1 MATVIDALEKTDLG
15 SRAMLDAPHAR
26 FAYLRRQ
33 QPVSWAVAKGLLQGK
48 GAYLFTRYDD
58 VMTVHSDERFST
70 DVTKNSPAGKFIW
83 LLPPSLR
90 MLAQTMV
97 FKDDPDH
104 KRLRTL
110 VHKAFTPKYVTTLA
124 PDIAKIA
131 EQLADEV
138 AARRDVDLVHAYAV
152 RVPLAVIATMLG
164 VAPEDRDRFHY
175 LVEKLGNEQHKLHR
189 GYPTARKLGL
199 LFEDLIEQRRRDPDD
214 GLISKL
220 IRANEDGDRL
230 SHRELVSMVFLLL
243 LAGHDTTANLIG
255 SSVLALI
262 EHPEQLALLREQP
275 ELLDGPAVEELLRFT
290 SPVADGAARFALTDM
305 EVGGMPLPRGAQVLG
320 SITSANFDEEVFDHP
335 ENLDLTRKPNR
346 HLAFAFGIHYCL
358 GHQLARLEGRIA
370 LTALLQR
377 FDHWELT
384 APRESLHYKPTA
396 SLRGL
401 TKLPIR
407 MY

>member
-1 MATVIDALEKTDLG
+1 MSKVIDSLEKTDLG
-15 SRAMLDAPHAR
+15 SREMLDTPHAR
-26 FAYLRRQ
+26 FAYLRKH
-33 QPVSWAVAKGLLQGK
+33 QPVSWATAKGLLQGQ
-48 GAYLFTRYDD
+48 GGYLLTRYDD
-58 VMTVHSDERFST
+58 VMTLHSDDRFST
-70 DVTKNSPAGKFIW
+70 DVLKNSPAGKFIW

-110 VHKAFTPKYVTTLA
+110 VHKAFTPKLVSTMA

-131 EQLADEV
+131 EQLADDV
-138 AARRDVDLVHAYAV
+138 AAKREVDLVHAYAV
-152 RVPLAVIATMLG
+152 RLPLAVIATMLG
-164 VAPEDRDRFHY
+164 VPDEDRDMFHM
-175 LVEKLGNEQHKLHR
+175 LVEKLGNEQHKMMR
-189 GYPTARKLGL
+189 GYPTARKLAK
-199 LFEDLIEQRRRDPDD
+199 LFEAMIDDRRRRPDD
-214 GLISKL
+214 GLISEL
-220 IRANEDGDRL
+220 IRANEGGDRL

-262 EHPEQLALLREQP
+262 EHPEQLAQLRAQP
-275 ELLDGPAVEELLRFT
+275 ELLETTAIEELLRFT
-290 SPVADGAARFALTDM
+290 SPVADGAARFAMADM
-305 EVGGMPLPRGAQVLG
+305 EIGDMPIPRGSQVIG
-320 SITSANFDEEVFDHP
+320 SITSANYDEAVFEDP
-335 ENLDLTRKPNR
+335 ESLILTRKPNR

-370 LTALLQR
+370 LSTLLQR
-377 FDHWELT
+377 FDHWEPM
-384 APRESLHYKPTA
+384 APRESLRYKPTA

-401 TKLPIR
+401 INLPIR

>member
-1 MATVIDALEKTDLG
+1 MSKVIDTLEKTDLG
-15 SRAMLDAPHAR
+15 TREMLDAPHAR
-26 FAYLRRQ
+26 FAYLRKH
-33 QPVSWAVAKGLLQGK
+33 QPVSWATAQGLLQGK
-48 GAYLFTRYDD
+48 GGYLLTRYDD
-58 VMTVHSDERFST
+58 VMTIHSDDRFST
-70 DVTKNSPAGKFIW
+70 DVLKNSPAGKFIW

-110 VHKAFTPKYVTTLA
+110 VHKAFTPKFVTTMA
-124 PDIAKIA
+124 PDITKIA

-138 AARRDVDLVHAYAV
+138 AAKREVDLVHEYAV
-152 RVPLAVIATMLG
+152 RLPLAVIATMLG
-164 VAPEDRDRFHY
+164 VADEDRDMFHE
-175 LVEKLGNEQHKLHR
+175 LVEKMGNQQSNMLR
-189 GYPTARKLGL
+189 GWPTARKLAK
-199 LFEDLIEQRRRDPDD
+199 LFEELIEERRRNPDD
-214 GLISKL
+214 GLISEL

-255 SSVLALI
+255 SSVLTLV
-262 EHPEQLALLREQP
+262 EHPEQLAQLREQP
-275 ELLDGPAVEELLRFT
+275 ELLETTAIEELLRFT
-290 SPVADGAARFALTDM
+290 SPVADGAARFALADM
-305 EVGGMPLPRGAQVLG
+305 EIGGVPIPRGSQVMG
-320 SITSANFDEEVFDHP
+320 SITSANFDEAVFEDP
-335 ENLDLTRKPNR
+335 ETLNLTRKPNR

-370 LTALLQR
+370 LATLLQR
-377 FDHWELT
+377 FNNWELA
-384 APRESLHYKPTA
+384 APRESLRYKPTI

-401 TKLPIR
+401 INLPIR